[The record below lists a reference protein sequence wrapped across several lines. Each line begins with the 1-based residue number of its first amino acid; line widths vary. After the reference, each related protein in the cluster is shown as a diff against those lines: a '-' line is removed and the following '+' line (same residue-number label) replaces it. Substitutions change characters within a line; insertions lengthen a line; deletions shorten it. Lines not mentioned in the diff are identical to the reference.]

1 MARQKLLQPDTT
13 DQTLGPQLAPRGPL
27 LTLSA
32 LALLLGLAL
41 PGRAAQL
48 PACFLERRHHD
59 RAPVSIEAPQVRTE
73 GPLVWV
79 LLAYHNPTATPLHIG
94 LQQWA
99 NACTQLVDDVHNTY
113 TLLQTVGMGFGYDPR
128 YWLTLAPEGH
138 ATVVFLF
145 RAEAPAA
152 TPPTRY
158 TLRSEQFWRG
168 DETTPITAFTVAF
181 PDLVPH

>member
-1 MARQKLLQPDTT
+1 MVRQKPTQPDTA
-13 DQTLGPQLAPRGPL
+13 DQPSGPQLTPGGL
-27 LTLSA
+27 LMTLSA

-41 PGRAAQL
+41 PGLAAQL
-48 PACFLERRHHD
+48 PACMPQQGPD
-59 RAPVSIEAPQVRTE
+59 APFPANIEAPQVHTE
-73 GPLVWV
+73 GLLVWI

-94 LQQWA
+94 LHQWA

-113 TLLQTVGMGFGYDPR
+113 TLLQTVGIGYGYDPQ
-128 YWLTLAPEGH
+128 YWLTLAPDGR

-158 TLRSEQFWRG
+158 TLRSTQLWRR
-168 DETTPITAFTVAF
+168 DDATPVTAFMVAL
-181 PDLVPH
+181 PDLIPH